1 MVENNYYRYLGK
13 ANAGKD
19 NTARYHLLAYHSLD
33 VAATGYL
40 LLSQQDGLLNDLS
53 DLLELPPESLKRLLT
68 FLLALHDLGKFSAAF
83 QQLPVFSAFSSGLKP
98 PARSYDASTH
108 RHDRL
113 GSYLVEQLFR
123 NGQVDIP
130 GWNNRP
136 VHARKSALQ
145 FGKLM
150 DVVLGHH
157 GKPINARTDEM
168 QAFYC
173 KENIADASAFVAD
186 LFNLLDV
193 DLPVEQLVDKEW
205 QGRFALASWVLAGW
219 AVISDWVGSDQQ
231 YFHYRTDAMPVDEY
245 WPIAQQNARRAL
257 DATDL
262 MAGIRA
268 SNFPGFQ
275 SLFGFEPTPL
285 QHWAEHIEL
294 SEQPQLFILEDIT
307 GSGKTEAALTLVH
320 RLMAAKHA
328 QGFYFGLPTMA
339 TANAMFHRLADH
351 YLKMFDTSSGRKPS
365 LVLAHSARAMDERF
379 REAVGV
385 QGADDSAYDRDDETA
400 SLYCN
405 QWLADSR
412 KKALLAPVGVGTIDQ
427 ALLGVLPRKHQS
439 LRVLGLHHK
448 VLVFDEVHSA
458 DAYQL
463 QLLETLLKLHLH
475 QGGSAILLTATLS
488 FDARERLCRIWN
500 EVPVSSWGKPLTGPW
515 LTQSR
520 RLDDFPLATRVAR
533 GETPDEA
540 AVGSRAAVSRRVDV
554 DFLHDV
560 DVVIQQ
566 LLAAAKTGR
575 CVVWVRNTVG
585 DAQQAYDT
593 INQQLANVPSDSGFT
608 CETLLFHSR
617 FTLHDRKRIERQVL
631 HWIGKTS
638 QPALRAGKIII
649 CTQVFQESLDAD
661 ADLLI
666 TDLCPI
672 DDLIQRAGRLHRHL
686 REHRSGETPKL
697 LVYSPEWQEQPALD
711 WLQQNFRATQ
721 AVYQSPASLWMAM
734 KVLRAQ
740 GGYRMPDDARRLI
753 ESVYGELAPALP
765 EAFEG
770 LELEY
775 RTAQRL
781 KASTGQIR
789 RISIEQGYSWGVADG
804 DWPEDQSDLSTRYQ
818 EVDQDSLVLVRR
830 AHGQLVPWVSDIQFA
845 IELSTVKLA
854 SNKRKK
860 LTALLDPSDGSSG
873 SPDVLDFLRRYRNAK
888 YQYLWLAE
896 EDEVMR
902 YCLELGVIAGVIN
915 KS

>member
-1 MVENNYYRYLGK
+1 MVEHNYYRYLGK
-13 ANAGKD
+13 ASAGEGS
-19 NTARYHLLAYHSLD
+19 TPRYHLLAYHSLD
-33 VAATGYL
+33 VAATGYT
-40 LLSQQDGLLNDLS
+40 LLSQKDGLLDDLA
-53 DLLELPPESLKRLLT
+53 DLLTLPPESLKRLLT

-83 QQLPVFSAFSSGLKP
+83 QQLPVFSAFPSGLKS
-98 PARSYDASTH
+98 PARVYDASTH

-123 NGQVDIP
+123 HGQVDIP
-130 GWNNRP
+130 SWNYRS
-136 VHARKSALQ
+136 VHARKSAVQ
-145 FGKLM
+145 FSKLM
-150 DVVLGHH
+150 DVMLGHH
-157 GKPINARTDEM
+157 GKPINARTDGM

-173 KENIADASAFVAD
+173 EENIADASAFVAD
-186 LFNLLDV
+186 VFNLLDV
-193 DLPVEQLVDKEW
+193 DIPIEQLVNKEW
-205 QGRFALASWVLAGW
+205 QDRFTLASWVLAGW

-231 YFHYRTDAMPVDEY
+231 YFHYCTDVMLVDEY

-257 DATDL
+257 NATDL
-262 MAGIRA
+262 IAGIRA
-268 SNFPGFQ
+268 SDFPGFQ
-275 SLFGFEPTPL
+275 ALFGFEPTPL
-285 QHWAEHIEL
+285 QRWAEHVEL

-328 QGFYFGLPTMA
+328 KGFYFGLPTMA

-351 YLKMFDTSSGRKPS
+351 YLKMFDTSSDRKPS

-385 QGADDSAYDRDDETA
+385 QGADDSAYDHDDETA

-405 QWLADSR
+405 HWLADSR

-500 EVPVSSWGKPLTGPW
+500 EVPVSSWGKPLRGPW

-520 RLDDFPLATRVAR
+520 RLDAFPLATRVAK
-533 GETPDEA
+533 GSIPDEA
-540 AVGSRAAVSRRVDV
+540 SVGGRAAVSRRVDV

-560 DVVIQQ
+560 ELVIQQ
-566 LLAAAKTGR
+566 LLAAAKAGR
-575 CVVWVRNTVG
+575 CVVWVRNSVG

-593 INQQLANVPSDSGFT
+593 INQRLADSPSDSVCS

-617 FTLHDRKRIERQVL
+617 FTLHDRQRIERQVL
-631 HWIGKTS
+631 HWIGKAS
-638 QPALRAGKIII
+638 QPVHRAGKIIV

-672 DDLIQRAGRLHRHL
+672 DDLIQRAGRLHRHFRQYRL
-686 REHRSGETPKL
+686 GEPPKL
-697 LVYSPEWQEQPALD
+697 LVYSPEWQEQPGLD
-711 WLQQNFRATQ
+711 WLQQDFRATQ

-734 KVLRAQ
+734 KVLREE

-765 EAFEG
+765 EAFETI
-770 LELEY
+770 ELEY
-775 RTAQRL
+775 RTAQRR
-781 KASTGQIR
+781 KASAGQIR
-789 RISIEQGYSWGVADG
+789 RISIEQGYSWGVDG

-830 AHGQLVPWVSDIQFA
+830 VDDQLIPWVTDAQFA

-854 SNKRKK
+854 SNKRKQ
-860 LTALLDPSDGSSG
+860 LTALLGPSDGKSG
-873 SPDVLDFLRRYRNAK
+873 SPDVLDFLQRYRNAR

-902 YCLELGVIAGVIN
+902 YCMESGVIAGVIN